1 MVASAGGPKG
11 PPLRDSHPA
20 ERLPPTATL
29 AETRAKADGC
39 RACDLWRHATQ
50 TVFGAGA
57 ARAPI
62 VLVGEQPGDQED
74 RAGKPFVGP
83 AGRVLEEALAA
94 AGVDPARI
102 YVTNAVKHFKWI
114 PRGKRR
120 LHAKP
125 RLSEILAC
133 QPWLMVELSRI
144 RPRVVVCL
152 GTTAARAVLGRPI
165 TLSRFRGQA
174 LKSAIAP
181 AVFVTAHPSAILR
194 APDAASRARG
204 RDQLVADL
212 AIAARSAEGK
222 STTAP
227 E

>member
-1 MVASAGGPKG
+1 MSE
-11 PPLRDSHPA
+11 RRHPA
-20 ERLPPTATL
+20 ERLPPGATL
-29 AETRAKADGC
+29 ADARAKAERC
-39 RACDLWRHATQ
+39 RACDLWRDATQ

-57 ARAPI
+57 AHASI

-74 RAGKPFVGP
+74 RAGRPFVGP

-94 AGVDPARI
+94 AGVDPARV
-102 YVTNAVKHFKWI
+102 YLTNAVKHFKWI

-133 QPWLMVELSRI
+133 QPWLKVELSRI

-165 TLSRFRGQA
+165 TLSKFRGQA
-174 LKSAIAP
+174 LAIDEAP
-181 AVFVTAHPSAILR
+181 AAVFVTAHPSAILR
-194 APDAASRARG
+194 APDASSRARG
-204 RDQLVADL
+204 RAQLVADL
-212 AIAARSAEGK
+212 KLAAARAR
-222 STTAP
+222 
-227 E
+227 

>member
-1 MVASAGGPKG
+1 MAEGG
-11 PPLRDSHPA
+11 HPA
-20 ERLPPTATL
+20 ERLSRDATL
-29 AETRAKADGC
+29 EDARAKAKRC

-50 TVFGAGA
+50 TVFGSGNG
-57 ARAPI
+57 RAPI

-74 RAGKPFVGP
+74 LAGKPFVGP

-94 AGVDPARI
+94 AGVDPSRV

-133 QPWLMVELSRI
+133 QPWLQVELTRI
-144 RPRVVVCL
+144 RPQVVVCL

-165 TLSRFRGQA
+165 TLSKLRGQA
-174 LKSAIAP
+174 LETELAP

-194 APDAASRARG
+194 APDSVSRARG

-212 AIAARSAEGK
+212 KLAAARAR
-222 STTAP
+222 
-227 E
+227 

>member
-1 MVASAGGPKG
+1 MAH
-11 PPLRDSHPA
+11 RRHPA
-20 ERLPPTATL
+20 EQLPSGATL
-29 AETRAKADGC
+29 AAARDKAAEC

-57 ARAPI
+57 ARAEI

-94 AGVDPARI
+94 AGIDAARV
-102 YVTNAVKHFKWI
+102 YLTNAVKHFKWV

-125 RLSEILAC
+125 RLSEMQAC
-133 QPWLMVELSRI
+133 APWLTLELSRI

-152 GTTAARAVLGRPI
+152 GTTAARAVLGRAVTI
-165 TLSRFRGQA
+165 GKHRGTA
-174 LKSAIAP
+174 LPSDLGP
-181 AVFVTAHPSAILR
+181 DVFVTAHPSAILR
-194 APDAASRARG
+194 APDSAARTRG
-204 RDQLVADL
+204 REQLVADL
-212 AIAARSAEGK
+212 KLAAERAHRPPPPRSE
-222 STTAP
+222 SRR
-227 E
+227 

>member
-1 MVASAGGPKG
+1 MPAA
-11 PPLRDSHPA
+11 HPA
-20 ERLPPTATL
+20 ARLPPGATL
-29 AETRAKADGC
+29 KDARATAAGC
-39 RACDLWRHATQ
+39 RACELWRRATQ

-74 RAGKPFVGP
+74 LAGKPFVGP
-83 AGRVLEEALAA
+83 AGRVLKEALAA
-94 AGVDPARI
+94 AGVDPARV
-102 YVTNAVKHFKWI
+102 YLTNAVKHFKWI

-144 RPRVVVCL
+144 RPQVVVCL

-174 LKSAIAP
+174 LETELAP

-194 APDAASRARG
+194 APDPDSPARG
-204 RDQLVADL
+204 REQLVAALTL
-212 AIAARSAEGK
+212 AAARAR
-222 STTAP
+222 
-227 E
+227 

>member
-1 MVASAGGPKG
+1 MTE
-11 PPLRDSHPA
+11 RRHPA
-20 ERLPPTATL
+20 ERLPSGATL
-29 AETRAKADGC
+29 AEVREEAASC

-50 TVFGAGA
+50 TVFGAGTA
-57 ARAPI
+57 GASI

-74 RAGKPFVGP
+74 RAGTPFVGP

-94 AGVDPARI
+94 AGVDPARV
-102 YVTNAVKHFKWI
+102 YMTNAVKHFKWI

-133 QPWLMVELSRI
+133 QPWLKVELSRI

-165 TLSRFRGQA
+165 TLSKFRGQA
-174 LKSAIAP
+174 LTIDEAP

-204 RDQLVADL
+204 RDQLVEDL
-212 AIAARSAEGK
+212 RLAASRAR
-222 STTAP
+222 
-227 E
+227 

>member
-1 MVASAGGPKG
+1 MAE
-11 PPLRDSHPA
+11 RRHPA
-20 ERLPPTATL
+20 EQLPSGATL
-29 AETRAKADGC
+29 EDAREKAARC
-39 RACDLWRHATQ
+39 HACELWRHATQ

-57 ARAPI
+57 AHAEI

-94 AGVDPARI
+94 AGVDAARV
-102 YVTNAVKHFKWI
+102 YVTNAVKHFKWV

-125 RLSEILAC
+125 RLSEIQAC
-133 QPWLMVELSRI
+133 EPWLALELSRI

-152 GTTAARAVLGRPI
+152 GTTAARAVLGRPVTI
-165 TLSRFRGQA
+165 SRHRGTVLPGDLGA
-174 LKSAIAP
+174 
-181 AVFVTAHPSAILR
+181 AVFVTAHPSSILR

-204 RDQLVADL
+204 REQLVADL
-212 AIAARSAEGK
+212 RVAATEVRRQPPPR
-222 STTAP
+222 P
-227 E
+227 ESKR

>member
-1 MVASAGGPKG
+1 MA
-11 PPLRDSHPA
+11 RHPA
-20 ERLPPTATL
+20 DQLPPGATL
-29 AETRAKADGC
+29 ADAREQAGRC

-57 ARAPI
+57 VRAPI

-74 RAGKPFVGP
+74 RQGKPFVGP

-94 AGVDPARI
+94 AGVDPARV

-133 QPWLMVELSRI
+133 QPWLQVELSRI

-165 TLSRFRGQA
+165 TLSKYRGQA
-174 LKSAIAP
+174 LRTELVP

-194 APDAASRARG
+194 APDEESRARG
-204 RDQLVADL
+204 REQLVADL
-212 AIAARSAEGK
+212 ALAVRAVQRAS
-222 STTAP
+222 SDDQAP
-227 E
+227 

>member
-1 MVASAGGPKG
+1 MAEG
-11 PPLRDSHPA
+11 HPA
-20 ERLPPTATL
+20 EQLPARATL
-29 AETRAKADGC
+29 ADARAKAKGC
-39 RACDLWRHATQ
+39 HACELWRHATQ

-57 ARAPI
+57 VHAPI

-74 RAGKPFVGP
+74 RQGKPFVGP

-94 AGVDPARI
+94 AGVDPARV

-133 QPWLMVELSRI
+133 QPWLVVELSRI

-165 TLSRFRGQA
+165 TLSKYRGQA
-174 LKSAIAP
+174 LHTDLAP

-194 APDAASRARG
+194 APDEASRARG
-204 RDQLVADL
+204 RDQLVEAL
-212 AIAARSAEGK
+212 ALAARAATGT
-222 STTAP
+222 STGTAP
-227 E
+227 A

>member
-1 MVASAGGPKG
+1 MSGATTTD
-11 PPLRDSHPA
+11 RHPA
-20 ERLPPTATL
+20 DRLPPRATL
-29 AETRAKADGC
+29 SDAREQAAGC

-50 TVFGAGA
+50 TVFGAGP
-57 ARAPI
+57 ARASL

-74 RAGKPFVGP
+74 RQGKPFVGP

-94 AGVDPARI
+94 AGIDPARV

-133 QPWLMVELSRI
+133 QPWLRVELSRI

-165 TLSRFRGQA
+165 TLSQYRGQA
-174 LKSAIAP
+174 LQTELVP

-194 APDAASRARG
+194 APDEQSRARG
-204 RDQLVADL
+204 RAQLVADL
-212 AIAARSAEGK
+212 AMAARAVRASPDA
-222 STTAP
+222 
-227 E
+227 

>member
-1 MVASAGGPKG
+1 MPE
-11 PPLRDSHPA
+11 RRHPA
-20 ERLPPTATL
+20 ERLPPAATL
-29 AETRAKADGC
+29 AEARQKAEGC

-50 TVFGAGA
+50 TVFGEGSAGA
-57 ARAPI
+57 SI

-74 RAGKPFVGP
+74 LAGKPFVGP
-83 AGRVLEEALAA
+83 AGRVLEETLTI
-94 AGVDPARI
+94 AGVDPARV

-133 QPWLMVELSRI
+133 QPWLAVELSRI
-144 RPRVVVCL
+144 GPRVVVCL

-165 TLSRFRGQA
+165 TLSKFRGQA
-174 LKSAIAP
+174 LRTELVP

-194 APDAASRARG
+194 APDSASRARG
-204 RDQLVADL
+204 RDRLVEDL
-212 AIAARSAEGK
+212 KLAAARAR
-222 STTAP
+222 
-227 E
+227 

>member
-1 MVASAGGPKG
+1 MAEG
-11 PPLRDSHPA
+11 HPA
-20 ERLPPTATL
+20 EQLPPRATL
-29 AETRAKADGC
+29 AAARARAAEC

-57 ARAPI
+57 AHAPL

-74 RAGKPFVGP
+74 RQGQPFVGP
-83 AGRVLEEALAA
+83 AGRVLQEALAA
-94 AGVDPARI
+94 AKVDPARV

-165 TLSRFRGQA
+165 TLSKFRGQA
-174 LKSAIAP
+174 LRTELVP

-194 APDAASRARG
+194 APDEASRARG
-204 RDQLVADL
+204 RDQLAANL
-212 AIAARSAEGK
+212 ALAAQACGM
-222 STTAP
+222 STGTARA
-227 E
+227 

>member
-1 MVASAGGPKG
+1 
-11 PPLRDSHPA
+11 
-20 ERLPPTATL
+20 
-29 AETRAKADGC
+29 
-39 RACDLWRHATQ
+39 
-50 TVFGAGA
+50 VFGAGA
-57 ARAPI
+57 ARAEL

-74 RAGKPFVGP
+74 RQGKPFVGP

-94 AGVDPARI
+94 AGVDPKRV

-133 QPWLMVELSRI
+133 QPWLRAELLRI

-152 GTTAARAVLGRPI
+152 GTTAARAVLGRAI
-165 TLSRFRGQA
+165 TLSAFRGQA
-174 LKSAIAP
+174 LRTELAP

-194 APDAASRARG
+194 APDDASRARG
-204 RDQLVADL
+204 REQLAADL
-212 AIAARSAEGK
+212 ALAAR
-222 STTAP
+222 TAKDATADG
-227 E
+227 

>member
-1 MVASAGGPKG
+1 MAERRQARG
-11 PPLRDSHPA
+11 HPA
-20 ERLPPTATL
+20 ERLPPRATL
-29 AETRAKADGC
+29 ADARRKAEAC
-39 RACDLWRHATQ
+39 RACELWRHATQ

-57 ARAPI
+57 AQASI

-74 RAGKPFVGP
+74 QAGKPFVGP

-94 AGVDPARI
+94 AGVAPEQL
-102 YVTNAVKHFKWI
+102 YLTNAVKHLKWI

-133 QPWLMVELSRI
+133 QPWLLVELSRI

-165 TLSRFRGQA
+165 TLSKYRGQA
-174 LKSAIAP
+174 LRTELAP

-194 APDAASRARG
+194 APDSVSRARG

-212 AIAARSAEGK
+212 AQAARAARRP
-222 STTAP
+222 TAP